1 MRDGPS
7 SLKPQSSRHKR
18 IRKRKKEE
26 LTLWPLEELI
36 ASQLNSRAAIKIP
49 EMAPSKAEEVPITRP
64 KKPITAA
71 NMGKMTTISLMA
83 KDMPSTDA
91 KKPKTATDTGLM
103 ATSQI
108 QEQPTTAPGLPKE
121 LVEQHTLIIRP
132 QLEVGVK
139 DVEKAIRSIESACGN
154 VVWGS
159 SRLRKPTGGKGP
171 AMLEI
176 NVLYNDCSRHKTMP
190 NACFMMRAIHRDSS
204 SHETLRME
212 DVVGRVRGM
221 TNLVAAC
228 EVVAQKSWAVN
239 AVSGSGSACARL
251 EPLLSKPHGRTG

>member
-7 SLKPQSSRHKR
+7 SLKPQSSRQKR

-26 LTLWPLEELI
+26 LTFWPFEELI
-36 ASQLNSRAAIKIP
+36 ASQLNSRAAIKTA
-49 EMAPSKAEEVPITRP
+49 EMAPSKAEEIPISRP
-64 KKPITAA
+64 NRPSTAA
-71 NMGKMTTISLMA
+71 NTGKMTTISLMV

-91 KKPKTATDTGLM
+91 KKPKTATNTGLM

-121 LVEQHTLIIRP
+121 LIEQHILIIRP
-132 QLEVGVK
+132 QLGVGLKEV
-139 DVEKAIRSIESACGN
+139 DNAIRSIESPCGN

-159 SRLRKPTGGKGP
+159 SRTRKPTGGKGP
-171 AMLEI
+171 ATLKI
-176 NVLYNDCSRHKTMP
+176 NVIYNDCSRHKTMP

-228 EVVAQKSWAVN
+228 EVVAQNSWAVN
-239 AVSGSGSACARL
+239 AVSSSRSACARL
-251 EPLLSKPHGRTG
+251 EPLLSKRHGRSG